1 MTTSMPRNSFT
12 RALRWCIPTLLLAAA
27 CGNDAQSNDGQRA
40 DSLAGTATSSSSSSS
55 PSSAASSAPA
65 ELTSAEL
72 DAYARGI
79 AKEIELV
86 KAAQERART
95 ATSPQAR
102 GEAAQAQWEDQTI
115 PGGAE
120 SAGLTADEYRR
131 VRRTVHHVL
140 QTLDFQGKIDGP
152 MQMDTT
158 HATPEMRKQL
168 TTDPFE
174 ELSPSSRTALRE
186 RMDKLVPL
194 WVQYVTLT
202 AVAG

>member
-1 MTTSMPRNSFT
+1 MRRHILT
-12 RALRWCIPTLLLAAA
+12 RALRWSISTLLLAAA
-27 CGNDAQSNDGQRA
+27 CGSDTKSNDGQSA
-40 DSLAGTATSSSSSSS
+40 DSLAGTAASSSSSAS
-55 PSSAASSAPA
+55 PTSTAANATA
-65 ELTSAEL
+65 ELTPTNL

-95 ATSPQAR
+95 ATTPQAR

-115 PGGAE
+115 SGGAE
-120 SAGLTADEYRR
+120 SAGLAADDYRQ

-158 HATPEMRKQL
+158 RATPEMRKQL

-174 ELSPSSRTALRE
+174 ELSPSSRIALRE